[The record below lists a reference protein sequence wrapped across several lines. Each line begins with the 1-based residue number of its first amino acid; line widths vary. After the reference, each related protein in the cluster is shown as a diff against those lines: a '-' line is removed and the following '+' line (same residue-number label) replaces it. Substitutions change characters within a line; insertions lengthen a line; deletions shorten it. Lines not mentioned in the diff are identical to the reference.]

1 MSIMFGPRKHASTT
15 LLSIYILEYTAFY
28 FGRDKIVE
36 IDYNILEV
44 SKKRRFLVATQYLG
58 SVFALIPLSVH
69 DTVL

>member
-44 SKKRRFLVATQYLG
+44 SKKGAF
-58 SVFALIPLSVH
+58 
-69 DTVL
+69 